1 MKEKAELVF
10 IPFPG
15 VGHLASLI
23 VFAKRL
29 LLLDPDNAAG
39 SNNSFSITV
48 IVMQAPTATASD
60 NDAHIK
66 SLAGAGATADAS
78 IRFIGVP
85 KMDPPPLDYFKSP
98 EKFIT
103 EYVDSHKDCI
113 KEAII

>member
-10 IPFPG
+10 IPSPS
-15 VGHLASLI
+15 VGHLVSLI

-48 IVMQAPTATASD
+48 LVMQEHTSD